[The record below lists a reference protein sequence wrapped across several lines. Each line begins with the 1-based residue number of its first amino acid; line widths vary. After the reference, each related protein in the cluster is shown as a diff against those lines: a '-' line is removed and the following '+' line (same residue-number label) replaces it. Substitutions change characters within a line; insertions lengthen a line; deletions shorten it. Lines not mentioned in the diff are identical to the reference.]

1 MKKVLQHLL
10 AGCFLLVG
18 LLVISPASKVEA
30 SGLTQTGIGKD
41 SVTISWTPE
50 ERATKYYVYV
60 GESYDRTKLYA
71 TLDPTQFTG
80 SVTISGLP
88 AGCKKF
94 VKVEYDYFV
103 VYSSGPVSYHSSVG
117 TLYNA
122 VTLPGKVTG
131 LKQEKWWYYI
141 NKFDAVWTKQEGATG
156 YQYRAYTNTKKKK
169 ASGTLKSNYPYVSI
183 NKVSNSVVYSMQVR
197 AYTVFNGK
205 TYYGAW
211 SNSSYFFTQPRITK
225 LKVSGSKLVVKWGK
239 VGGATGYDVYVSTKP
254 TTGYKRV
261 KSVGKSTYSATI
273 SKLSGKKFSSKK
285 KYYVYIVTK
294 KKVGKVTH
302 KSGRL
307 YYWNT
312 KSPVSSFSY
321 F

>member
-10 AGCFLLVG
+10 AGCFLLVC

-30 SGLTQTGIGKD
+30 YGLTQTGIGKD

-60 GESYDRTKLYA
+60 GESYDKTRLYA
-71 TLDPTQFTG
+71 TLAPAQFTG

-94 VKVEYDYFV
+94 VKVEYDYSSA
-103 VYSSGPVSYHSSVG
+103 YSSTINHSMVG
-117 TLYNA
+117 SLYDA

-131 LKQEKWWYYI
+131 LKQERWYYFI
-141 NKFDAVWTKQEGATG
+141 NQFNAVWTKQEGATG
-156 YQYRAYTNTKKKK
+156 YQYRVYTNTKKKK
-169 ASGTLKSNYPYVSI
+169 ASGTLKSNYPNVSVSKI
-183 NKVSNSVVYSMQVR
+183 SNSVVYSMQVR

-312 KSPVSSFSY
+312 KSPVSSFGY